1 MANTAIVIV
10 MQRGLVQNVYCSD
23 ADAEI
28 VFVDWG
34 VEPCDPSDTRVVEIK
49 TRRRVHTA
57 FVQEI
62 TVDPIEDLAGSMVE
76 RALDAA
82 SIGV

>member
-10 MQRGLVQNVYCSD
+10 LQRGLVQNVYCSD

-28 VFVDWG
+28 VLVDWG
-34 VEPCDPSDTRVVEIK
+34 VEPGNPADTRVVEIR

-62 TVDPIEDLAGSMVE
+62 IADPIEDLAGSVVE
-76 RALDAA
+76 RAIDAA
-82 SIGV
+82 CIGL

>member
-1 MANTAIVIV
+1 LANTAIVISLY
-10 MQRGLVQNVYCSD
+10 RGMVQNVYCSD

-28 VFVDWG
+28 VLVDWG
-34 VEPCDPSDTRVVEIK
+34 IESGDPADTRVVTIQ

-62 TVDPIEDLAGSMVE
+62 IADPIEQLAGTMVE

-82 SIGV
+82 CVGA

>member
-10 MQRGLVQNVYCSD
+10 LHKGLVQNVYCSD

-28 VFVDWG
+28 VLVDWG
-34 VEPCDPSDTRVVEIK
+34 VEPCDPTDTRVVEIR

-57 FVQEI
+57 LVQEI
-62 TVDPIEDLAGSMVE
+62 EADPIEDLAGSMVE
-76 RALDAA
+76 RAIDAA
-82 SIGV
+82 CIGV